1 MAYKRMVPGLA
12 PDKDAGWGLIFR
24 LNSLWAKVDGP
35 AESGDYDGWNIIL
48 DRIFC
53 NLLYRNP
60 MDIIQD
66 EEGRVIDVKINDKDL
81 AYKVFNFHSKK
92 IFQSKIDYNKAL
104 VEHKPSSFIRIMKS
118 RWYHSVLMKDIW
130 LRKYMQELGLYLKEI
145 EKSPGSALFG
155 GGA

>member
-1 MAYKRMVPGLA
+1 MYKRYVPSMA

-24 LNSLWAKVDGP
+24 LNSLWAKVDIP
-35 AESGDYDGWNIIL
+35 AEAGDYDTWTTLL

-53 NLLYRNP
+53 NLLYRNKFEV
-60 MDIIQD
+60 IKD
-66 EEGRVIDVKINDKDL
+66 ENGKIIDVFIKEEPYDIYKLLGSKI
-81 AYKVFNFHSKK
+81 SKA
-92 IFQSKIDYNKAL
+92 KIDYHRAL
-104 VEHKPSSFIRIMKS
+104 TDVRINQTQKLILKS
-118 RWYHSVLMKDIW
+118 RWYQSVMMKDIW